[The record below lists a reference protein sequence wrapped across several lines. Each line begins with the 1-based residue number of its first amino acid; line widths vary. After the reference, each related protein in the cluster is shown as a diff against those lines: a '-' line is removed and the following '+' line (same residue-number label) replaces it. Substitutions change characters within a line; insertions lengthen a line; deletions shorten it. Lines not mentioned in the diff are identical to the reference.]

1 MKNII
6 IGMSML
12 FALSSCSSFNS
23 PADSLVESASGFE
36 VDAYDVTLL
45 GVSGVLAKYPE
56 TYDEFA
62 KVVNILNIITD
73 DGVITAD
80 DIKLQIDTCINES
93 KLNSSRKIA
102 MMAAYRVVLN
112 YFQNRYPNCI
122 DPEPERLTVVKNIAD
137 ATQYALELYSLSN
150 GEAIKQ
156 IKQ

>member
-6 IGMSML
+6 LSISAL
-12 FALSSCSSFNS
+12 ITLSSCSFFNS
-23 PADSLVESASGFE
+23 SVDSMVESANGFE

-62 KVVNILNIITD
+62 KVVNILNIMTD
-73 DGVITAD
+73 DNVITAE

-93 KLNSSRKIA
+93 KISSSRKVA
-102 MMAAYRVVLN
+102 MMAAYRVVLK
-112 YFQNRYPNCI
+112 YFENRYPTCI
-122 DPEPERLTVVKNIAD
+122 DPEPERLAVVKNIAD

-156 IKQ
+156 IK